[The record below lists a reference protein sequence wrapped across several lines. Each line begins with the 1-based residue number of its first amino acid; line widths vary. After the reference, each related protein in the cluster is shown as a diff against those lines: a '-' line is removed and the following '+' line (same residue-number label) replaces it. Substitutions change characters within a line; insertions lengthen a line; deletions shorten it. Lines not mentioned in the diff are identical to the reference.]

1 MSSFEIWL
9 LALALAMDCFTLAVA
24 AGIIQRRWYGRTA
37 LWVTLSFGLFQGLMP
52 LLGWMC
58 TRYLHGVIEAFDHWI
73 AFGLLLFLGGRMV
86 YEGVKGEKSEHHF
99 DPSDLWTI
107 LLLGIAVSIDAL
119 AVGISFACVGIA
131 GLNEIV
137 YPLLVITLV
146 SGVLSLLG
154 YALGVGFGKRF
165 RMSVEPLGGVILV
178 AIGCRIL
185 YEHLVGG

>member
-9 LALALAMDCFTLAVA
+9 LALALAMDCFTVAVA

-58 TRYLHGVIEAFDHWI
+58 TCYLHGVIEAFDHWI

-99 DPSDLWTI
+99 DPSDLWAI

-131 GLNEIV
+131 GLDEIV